1 MESYVALAV
10 ALMLNMC
17 NFCTCY
23 VPLQFGRLINVVD
36 MSDNNR
42 SVNSEQMRNL
52 RLRQPHAVV
61 LHANVQAGLAVCRLV
76 MIISPLS
83 IETKI
88 RISLKYRKSVEA
100 IILQPPKYNSLSLT
114 QK

>member
-1 MESYVALAV
+1 
-10 ALMLNMC
+10 
-17 NFCTCY
+17 
-23 VPLQFGRLINVVD
+23 

-76 MIISPLS
+76 NDNLPSVHRNKDTNKPEIS
-83 IETKI
+83 KI
-88 RISLKYRKSVEA
+88 SRSYL
-100 IILQPPKYNSLSLT
+100 LGLPDKYNSPSLT
-114 QK
+114 KK

>member
-1 MESYVALAV
+1 
-10 ALMLNMC
+10 
-17 NFCTCY
+17 
-23 VPLQFGRLINVVD
+23 

-76 MIISPLS
+76 NDNLPSVHRNKDTNKPEIS
-83 IETKI
+83 KI
-88 RISLKYRKSVEA
+88 RRSDYFTATQIQFALPYPKVKESVLHGT
-100 IILQPPKYNSLSLT
+100 ICNRR
-114 QK
+114 